1 MVKEHSTIPLD
12 LKIRGQ
18 YCSNQLVNLLN
29 RHYSPSEASQRYG
42 TCPLDCLNR
51 RNGTPQMQS
60 TVQMKSRWDALY
72 QNFKR
77 KDSPNLS
84 PPALTAVI
92 QTDRQSVYCRQSGQ
106 RLGEC
111 FPRMTKGGGGLSIL
125 RVIYILWYN
134 HTKLTQVGHHVMQRI
149 ISLRMFQGKDQ
160 TKIEKN

>member
-12 LKIRGQ
+12 LKIHGQ
-18 YCSNQLVNLLN
+18 YCSNQFMNLLIG
-29 RHYSPSEASQRYG
+29 HYSPSEASQRYG

-92 QTDRQSVYCRQSGQ
+92 QTDR
-106 RLGEC
+106 
-111 FPRMTKGGGGLSIL
+111 
-125 RVIYILWYN
+125 
-134 HTKLTQVGHHVMQRI
+134 
-149 ISLRMFQGKDQ
+149 
-160 TKIEKN
+160 